1 MKIILY
7 ALGAILIVTG
17 FINAFDGRFLG
28 SVIPVLI
35 GLLLIRSPKN
45 AKRKENA
52 STTITADK
60 PRAVGRVAPEDVP
73 DFVAF
78 DFETTG
84 LDADTCDIIQAGAVR
99 YVGGKEVASFN
110 KLANPGVH
118 ISAKITEIT
127 GLKDK
132 DVKTAQP
139 SEEVAK
145 ELIAFID
152 GMPLVAHNA
161 PFDLKF
167 LKKYAPS
174 YQPRVY
180 DTLRM
185 SRDASPGGSHKL
197 GDLMKKYGIS
207 GNWHDA
213 LSDCRAAAE
222 LFLILYT
229 PDTEPYRKGRSRK

>member
-1 MKIILY
+1 MKKLLFVIGALLVLSGIITLFEGNISDSIITIFV
-7 ALGAILIVTG
+7 GA
-17 FINAFDGRFLG
+17 
-28 SVIPVLI
+28 VLMFFFRKKTSKQLE
-35 GLLLIRSPKN
+35 GLAPSSK
-45 AKRKENA
+45 
-52 STTITADK
+52 SMTA
-60 PRAVGRVAPEDVP
+60 AIP

-84 LDADTCDIIQAGAVR
+84 LDANTCDIIQAGAVR
-99 YVGGKEVASFN
+99 YVGGKEVDSFN
-110 KLANPGVH
+110 RLANPGTH

-127 GLKDK
+127 GLKDN
-132 DVKTAQP
+132 DVKDAQP
-139 SEEVAK
+139 SEDVAK
-145 ELIAFID
+145 DLIAFID

-167 LKKYAPS
+167 LKKYVPD

-180 DTLRM
+180 DTLKM
-185 SRDASPGGSHKL
+185 SRDANPGGSHKL

-229 PDTEPYRKGRSRK
+229 PDTEPYRKGRKK